1 MKNLLIILSG
11 PAGSGKTTLCEN
23 VLRTNS
29 SFERVI
35 TVTTRSPRPNE
46 VDGKDYIF
54 MSNEEFELALKND
67 EFYEYAKVHGRY
79 YGTLKSSVQNAL
91 KGNKSLFLVID
102 VQGASAWREIA
113 QGDELIKDSL
123 LSIFIMPES
132 IDVLIERLVGRNSD
146 DKAEIEKRM
155 NTAREEMKFAQ
166 DFDKII
172 DSKTR
177 EEDLASIMAIIKE
190 AQNEN

>member
-23 VLRTNS
+23 VLKKHSN
-29 SFERVI
+29 FERVI

-54 MSNEEFELALKND
+54 MTNEAFEKALENG

-79 YGTLKSSVQNAL
+79 YGTLKSSIQNAL
-91 KGNKSLFLVID
+91 KGDKSLFLVID
-102 VQGASAWREIA
+102 VQGAKAWEEIA
-113 QGDELIKDSL
+113 KTDEVIRQAL

-132 IDVLIERLVGRNSD
+132 IEVLVERLVGRNSD
-146 DKAEIEKRM
+146 DSAEIEKRM
-155 NTAREEMKFAQ
+155 NTAKIEMTFAK
-166 DFDKII
+166 DFNKII

-177 EEDLASIMAIIKE
+177 EDDLASIEAIIEE
-190 AQNEN
+190 AQG